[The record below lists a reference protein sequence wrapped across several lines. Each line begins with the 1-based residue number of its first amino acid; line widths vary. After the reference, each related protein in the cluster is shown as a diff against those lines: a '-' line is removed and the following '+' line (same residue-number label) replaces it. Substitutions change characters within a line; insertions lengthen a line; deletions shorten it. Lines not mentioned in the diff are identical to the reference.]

1 MSFKIPKCYALVDA
15 LIDSFT
21 TMKALLG
28 QVQIKGRAVS
38 KAGVHPL
45 AASRLALLAENLV
58 SFGKATLWI
67 FSFKQKGKSFGMD
80 PAPLKIS
87 MSRKRSI
94 ELKLFTWAPPQL

>member
-1 MSFKIPKCYALVDA
+1 MSFKISKCYALVDA

-21 TMKALLG
+21 IIKGLLG

-45 AASRLALLAENLV
+45 TASRLGLSAENVV

-67 FSFKQKGKSFGMD
+67 FSFKQK
-80 PAPLKIS
+80 AQVLEWI
-87 MSRKRSI
+87 
-94 ELKLFTWAPPQL
+94 LQL